1 MTDMSIVLPHRMKA
15 AESKYHSIVG
25 EGKEHA
31 YSQKQQKQRKHR
43 NNPKKK
49 GEIPYEENFSK

>member
-1 MTDMSIVLPHRMKA
+1 MSIVLPHRMKA